1 MIFYHGTEHANL
13 ERLHPNSHDKQ
24 GNPCLYVTDNRAYS
38 IFYLR
43 DRNIDF
49 VTCGVGP
56 DGKVCYDEK
65 FPDQLKILYQG
76 RNGYIYEVDT
86 QAEQT
91 AIRGV
96 WTCRKEARV
105 RSFTFIP
112 DAYQAIWAEIEKGT
126 VVFLPFE
133 QLHEEQL
140 KNNHE
145 GAVRMFLSGKKM
157 NSEKETFYRTHFPK
171 AWEEAQFRKNSTL
184 TF

>member
-1 MIFYHGTEHANL
+1 MIFYHGTELANL
-13 ERLHPNSHDKQ
+13 ESLRPNSLDKQ
-24 GNPCLYVTDNRAYS
+24 GKPCLYLTDNRAYS

-43 DRNIDF
+43 DRKIDF

-56 DGKVCYDEK
+56 DGKVHYDEK

-76 RNGYIYEVDT
+76 RSGYIYALDT

-91 AIRGV
+91 GIRGV
-96 WTCRKEARV
+96 WTCREEVRV

-112 DAYQAIWAEIEKGT
+112 DVYQAILDEIEKGT
-126 VVFLPFE
+126 VAFLPFE
-133 QLHEEQL
+133 QLREEQL
-140 KNNHE
+140 ENNHE

-157 NSEKETFYRTHFPK
+157 NPEKEAFYREHFPK
-171 AWEEAQFRKNSTL
+171 AWEESQFRKNSTL